1 MVGRFR
7 PADDQP
13 AAEELLVVK
22 LGHGSLRFFHG
33 LHLHE
38 CEPFRALVVFVAH
51 HLRVLDVADAVEQL
65 EQVALR
71 RIE

>member
-7 PADDQP
+7 PAHHQL

-22 LGHGSLRFFHG
+22 FGHGPLRFFHG

-38 CEPFRALVVFVAH
+38 CETFRALVVFVAH
-51 HLRVLDVADAVEQL
+51 NLGVLDVADAVEQV

>member
-7 PADDQP
+7 SAHDQL

-22 LGHGSLRFFHG
+22 LGYGPLRFFHG

-38 CEPFRALVVFVAH
+38 CETLRALVVFVAH
-51 HLRVLDVADAVEQL
+51 NLGVLDVADAVEQL
-65 EQVALR
+65 KQVALR